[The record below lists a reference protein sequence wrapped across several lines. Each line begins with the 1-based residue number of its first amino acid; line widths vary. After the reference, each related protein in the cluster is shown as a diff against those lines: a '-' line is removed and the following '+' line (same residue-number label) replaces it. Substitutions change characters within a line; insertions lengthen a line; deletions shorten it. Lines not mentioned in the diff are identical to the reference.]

1 MAADGGGKGAPCM
14 MEDRDGMGEG
24 DGGKEMCVIG
34 TPIDGG
40 GGGKDDTFSAVAE
53 GAAVGWIGCWNCGA
67 DK

>member
-1 MAADGGGKGAPCM
+1 M

-24 DGGKEMCVIG
+24 DGGKEMCAIG

-40 GGGKDDTFSAVAE
+40 GGGTDDTFPAVAE